1 MMKLTAMTQRPA
13 SVHRIAALCALA
25 GAMQFAGSGAAA
37 QAQAQPGPQPEHQTR
52 TEPLQAVNPVELPRY
67 MGIWY
72 EQARLPNRF
81 QKDCAGQVSAR
92 YSLRPDGRIDV
103 LNRCAVATGEV
114 KEALGEGRSAAPASQ
129 PEAGILEVR
138 FAPSWLSW
146 LPLVWGDYWIIRLDP
161 DYQVALVGTPDRKY
175 LWLLSRAPRLSQA
188 RVDEM
193 MEHARLA
200 GFATQ
205 DVVKT
210 PAEPG
215 LPRD

>member
-1 MMKLTAMTQRPA
+1 MNIRLATLG
-13 SVHRIAALCALA
+13 VLA
-25 GAMQFAGSGAAA
+25 GALQMTASFAVA
-37 QAQAQPGPQPEHQTR
+37 QTPTAPAGPQ
-52 TEPLQAVNPVELPRY
+52 TEQQSQSQPLQAVNPVELPRY

-81 QKDCAGQVSAR
+81 QKDCIGQVSAR

-103 LNRCAVATGEV
+103 LNRCAVANGGV
-114 KEALGEGRSAAPASQ
+114 DEALGEGRSAAPPSQ

-146 LPLVWGDYWIIRLDP
+146 MPFVWGDYWIIRLDP

-175 LWLLSRAPRLSQA
+175 LWLLSRTPKLAQA

-200 GFATQ
+200 GFDTAQVARTS
-205 DVVKT
+205 
-210 PAEPG
+210 AEPA